1 MEKSLFKF
9 IWKYS
14 KRDQIILLL
23 LTVITFP
30 ILYASLEL
38 PKRIINDA
46 IDSET
51 DSIAVLGFTLSQIH
65 FLWLL
70 CVGYLLIVI
79 VTGVLKMR
87 LNTCLL
93 YTSPSPRDS

>member
-23 LTVITFP
+23 LTLVTFP
-30 ILYASLEL
+30 VLYASLEL

-46 IDSET
+46 IDSKTET
-51 DSIAVLGFTLSQIH
+51 VELLGFTLTQVQ
-65 FLWLL
+65 FLLVL
-70 CVGYLLIVI
+70 CAAFFFIV
-79 VTGVLKMR
+79 VLTGVLKMR
-87 LNTCLL
+87 IFAKQVRA
-93 YTSPSPRDS
+93 SWSRW